1 MNANSGLYPPIS
13 PHETG
18 VLTVP
23 GGYRLP
29 YEVCGN
35 PRGFPAIF
43 LHGGPGAGCAPYHR
57 QFFDPAVYRIV
68 LFDQRGAGRST
79 PHASIESNT
88 TWDLVQDIE
97 QLRTQLGIER
107 WLVFGGSWGST
118 LALAYASRH
127 ADRCLALVL
136 RGIWLCRPVDVKWF
150 MEDIRMVYP
159 DYWKEFAG
167 DIPANE
173 HTDLLAAYSRRL
185 NHPDPDIHQP
195 AATAWDRYETRCS
208 RLLPAAPT
216 ASGSSRLALG
226 RLEAHYMT
234 HGAFL
239 QPNEL
244 VEAVPRFR
252 HVPGVII
259 HGRYDM
265 LCPLEGALELASA
278 WPEAVLEIVPDA
290 GHSALEPGITQR
302 LVAATDRFRE
312 LAPA

>member
-1 MNANSGLYPPIS
+1 MNASPGLYPPIS
-13 PHETG
+13 PHDTG
-18 VLTVP
+18 VLSVS
-23 GGYRLP
+23 GGHRLP
-29 YEVCGN
+29 YEVSGN
-35 PRGFPAIF
+35 PKGFPVVF

-57 QFFDPAVYRIV
+57 QLFDPAVYRIV
-68 LFDQRGAGRST
+68 LFDQRGAGRAT
-79 PHASIESNT
+79 PYASIDNNT
-88 TWDLVQDIE
+88 TWDLVRDIE
-97 QLRTQLGIER
+97 QLRTHLGIER

-127 ADRCLALVL
+127 ADRCAALVL
-136 RGIWLCRPVDVKWF
+136 RGIWLCRPIDVKWWF
-150 MEDIRMVYP
+150 EDIRMVYP
-159 DYWKEFAG
+159 DHWKEFTG
-167 DIPANE
+167 YIPADE
-173 HTDLLAAYSRRL
+173 RGDLLAAYSRRL
-185 NHPDPDIHQP
+185 NDPDPAIHQP
-195 AATAWDRYETRCS
+195 AAIAWDRYETRCS
-208 RLLPAAPT
+208 RLLP
-216 ASGSSRLALG
+216 SGGGGGGSRLSLA

-252 HVPGVII
+252 HVPGIII

-265 LCPLEGALELASA
+265 LCPLEGAVELASA
-278 WPEAVLEIVPDA
+278 WSEAVLEVVPDA

>member
-1 MNANSGLYPPIS
+1 MNTSVALYPPIT

-18 VLTVP
+18 VLTVS
-23 GGYRLP
+23 GGHQLA

-35 PRGFPAIF
+35 PKGFPAVF
-43 LHGGPGAGCAPYHR
+43 LHGGPGAGCAPFHR
-57 QFFDPAVYRIV
+57 QFFDPAVYRVV

-79 PHASIESNT
+79 PYASIENNT

-97 QLRTQLGIER
+97 QLRTHLGIER

-127 ADRCLALVL
+127 ADRCVALVL
-136 RGIWLCRPVDVKWF
+136 RGIWLCRPGDVKWWF
-150 MEDIRMVYP
+150 EDIRMVYP
-159 DYWKEFAG
+159 DYWKDFTSY
-167 DIPANE
+167 IPPDE
-173 HTDLLAAYSRRL
+173 RSDLLAAYSRRL
-185 NHPDPDIHQP
+185 NDPDPAVHEP
-195 AATAWDRYETRCS
+195 AAVVWDRYETRCS
-208 RLLPAAPT
+208 RLLP
-216 ASGSSRLALG
+216 SGGGGGGSRLALA

-234 HGAFL
+234 HGCFL

-244 VEAVPRFR
+244 VGSVPRFR

-265 LCPLEGALELASA
+265 LCPLQGAVELASA
-278 WPEAVLEIVPDA
+278 WPEAMLEVVPDA
-290 GHSALEPGITQR
+290 GHSALEPGISQR
-302 LVAATDRFRE
+302 LVAATNRFRE